1 MAEIGG
7 TWDPRF
13 ERAVTALD
21 SSLDAGTDAVATA
34 SLGEA

>member
-1 MAEIGG
+1 MADIGG

-13 ERAVTALD
+13 ERVVTALD
-21 SSLDAGTDAVATA
+21 SSLDAGTDVGATA